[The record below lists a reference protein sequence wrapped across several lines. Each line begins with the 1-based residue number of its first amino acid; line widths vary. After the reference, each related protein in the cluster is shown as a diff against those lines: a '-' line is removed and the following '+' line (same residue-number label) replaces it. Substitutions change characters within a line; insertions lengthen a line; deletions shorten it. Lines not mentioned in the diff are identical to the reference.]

1 MEKETDVAALEN
13 VESHTGDVTGKVDDI
28 NEMMAS
34 RGTATEH
41 RLGHWQAFKLYRKG
55 AFWSMFI
62 SLSIIMRAYDIEIM
76 GNFFALPAFQQH
88 FGIDYG
94 PEHGGYQIP
103 ASWQVAMSMGS
114 LVGQIIGATVVTY
127 PMEKYGRKKTF
138 AVCLV
143 LTAILTFMQFFASTI
158 GVLTAS
164 QYLSGIVW
172 GGYCV
177 IATTYASEVLPLS
190 LRGFLTGYIN
200 LCYVMGQ
207 FIQTGV
213 TRGFIERLDQW
224 AYRIP
229 FALQWI
235 WPVILLAGLPFAPES
250 PWWLI
255 RQNRMEDAGDSLER
269 LVEKDESINTKD
281 TLAMMIKTDMLEREL
296 EVGSTFSDCW
306 KGSNRRRMEICILL
320 FVIQNF
326 SGNPVGFATYFFE
339 QIGLDS
345 IESFDMGV
353 GLNGVGFVATCL
365 SAIPLIYLGRRVAY
379 IFGLSF
385 MVTTLYLVALLSFA
399 HDYETNTSYRWAQA
413 TLLIVLQFV
422 WQMTLGPLTYVV
434 VCETPS
440 TKLRSKTIAI
450 ATMIDALT
458 GLVTSVIGP
467 YLLNPGAAGVGAK
480 IEFLYGGITTF
491 SLIWCIFRMVSTLF
505 YMTRDPTGDAANFLL
520 SSRKLRVG
528 RTRSWISCLRRIF
541 RRGSSSPTS
550 LTTRQRMSACNQG
563 ALDRQRMEIR
573 TLETQCYVIII
584 DFLSSLNSK

>member
-1 MEKETDVAALEN
+1 MALEN
-13 VESHTGDVTGKVDDI
+13 VTSNTIEQQLAHAEATGKLAEI
-28 NEMMAS
+28 NAAMAN
-34 RGTATEH
+34 RGSATEH
-41 RLGHWQAFKLYRKG
+41 RLGYWEAFKLYRKG

-62 SLSIIMRAYDIEIM
+62 SLSIIMRAYDIEIS
-76 GNFFALPAFQQH
+76 GNFYALPAFQRH
-88 FGIDYG
+88 FGVDYG
-94 PEHGGYQIP
+94 AAHGGYQIP
-103 ASWQVAMSMGS
+103 ARWQVAMSMGS
-114 LVGQIIGATVVTY
+114 LVGQIIGAYLVAY
-127 PMEKYGRKKTF
+127 PMEKFGRKKTF
-138 AVCLV
+138 AVCLTM
-143 LTAILTFMQFFASTI
+143 TAILTFMQFFATNI

-164 QYLSGIVW
+164 QYLSGVVW

-213 TRGFIERLDQW
+213 TRGFINRTDQW

-229 FALQWI
+229 FALQWV
-235 WPVILLAGLPFAPES
+235 WPIVLLAGLPFAPES

-255 RQNRMEDAGDSLER
+255 RQNKMEKAERSLER
-269 LVEKDESINTKD
+269 LVLRKSGINTKE
-281 TLAMMIKTDMLEREL
+281 TLAMMVRTDLLEREL
-296 EVGSTFSDCW
+296 EVGIRYVDCW

-345 IESFDMGV
+345 VQSFDMGV
-353 GLNGVGFVATCL
+353 GLNGVGFVGTIL
-365 SAIPLIYLGRRVAY
+365 SAIPLIYLGRRPAY

-385 MVTTLYLVALLSFA
+385 MVATLFTVALLSFA
-399 HDYETNTSYRWAQA
+399 HDYKTNNGYRWAQA

-422 WQMTLGPLTYVV
+422 WQATLGPLTYVV

-450 ATMIDALT
+450 ATIIDALT

-467 YLLNPGAAGVGAK
+467 YLLNPGAAGIGAK
-480 IEFLYGGITTF
+480 IEFLYGGISVF
-491 SLIWCIFRMVSTLF
+491 SLIWCIFRMVSISQNLQI
-505 YMTRDPTGDAANFLL
+505 RDSADK
-520 SSRKLRVG
+520 SS
-528 RTRSWISCLRRIF
+528 F
-541 RRGSSSPTS
+541 FS
-550 LTTRQRMSACNQG
+550 LAGNKGQD
-563 ALDRQRMEIR
+563 L
-573 TLETQCYVIII
+573 
-584 DFLSSLNSK
+584 